1 MIMNKRNTQY
11 GLTLRFR
18 LIALVLSMIMVLG
31 MFPLGT
37 KMPVVA
43 ANEEP
48 TFVFTDKNIHGIP
61 GIVVTLRDI
70 SDDAIVTSLP
80 SGSDGVAHFKPNEL
94 IVGHTYTYSV
104 ATGAYKPVTG
114 GQITI
119 KVSDNKVDIKL
130 FAPVPEGS
138 ISPSSSALVVGES
151 VVLQANATGMGSLT
165 YQWYKN
171 LSKLDGKTESKLTLE
186 NLKTEDSA
194 TYTCEVHSS
203 LSAANENKT
212 LSANIS
218 VSQEAPAV
226 SPYIKPLFIFTD
238 RNGVGIPGIVV
249 TLVGTNGEGTV
260 KSEPSDS
267 NGVANFRPN
276 KVKFGS
282 AYTCSVATGAYIPVT
297 DSTITITDANT
308 PLQIKLYVPAPT
320 GSISPQN
327 PSVTVG
333 DSVTLQANAS
343 GMGQLSYQW
352 FKDGSLIDGAT
363 NSKLTID
370 SVLLSDKVAYSCEV
384 TSNLTNLSDK
394 LTVSSTLS
402 VSPAPLVPVDL
413 EPLFTFI
420 NSKPEGI
427 PGIVVTLT
435 GTNGEDTIVSKPSDG
450 NGVAK
455 INLKEAVIGSTY
467 TYSVDT
473 GAYKDVTGGQ
483 ITIGDANTP
492 LDITLYAPVPTGSV
506 SPQNPSIAE
515 GDSVTLQANAS
526 GMGTLSYQWFKNGFK
541 LDGKTNSSLTIDSV
555 QSTDAADY
563 SCEVTSALSAVGDKL
578 TVSTSLTVSATPTVV
593 PVQTPPSF
601 VFSNKWNWAIP
612 GIVVTLKGTNG
623 ERDVVSEPS
632 DNNGVATFR
641 SDELVVGSTYTY
653 SVANGEYASYT
664 SDETITIK
672 SYDNKQTPITL
683 YAPAPVGSASPQNLS
698 LIYGDTNSVTLQAN
712 ASSLF
717 GWSLNYQWYK
727 GVVKIEG
734 ATNSSYTINNLKVS
748 DTAGYT
754 CIVTHNLS
762 KDGVYSEIGTN
773 LTVSEATPK
782 ITVVPSPASGADY
795 NKNGVTLTA
804 TVVHPTNNT
813 VAKPAGNVSFYV
825 DDVLIG
831 TESLNNGVATL
842 VDIDLARAASYA
854 IYAKYD
860 GSSDSNYA
868 DATSDTIPT
877 YEVGKITPR
886 EGTDYSLNTPNG
898 DNGWYKYG
906 RDFEISPVSGGLF
919 DRITLDPAGGS
930 SSKLSITDE
939 TSKNGADVTFYLVN
953 SVSGEVSNPKTIHYK
968 LDKTA
973 PTGIAYDRP
982 SFDNYIWFTWYHR
995 ITFTASDNSSGLKEI
1010 IWNGKDGS
1018 SHNVPKI
1025 DGVYVSEMT
1034 RDQWNNMASVAVK
1047 DDAGNWYVMD
1057 VANKSITVT
1066 YSSPTIAINPAGDP
1080 VTGNNHD
1087 SNTRFFYKADQV
1099 PVSVK
1104 FTAKSK
1110 DFLTD
1115 TIHITVNGAE
1125 IPVDTWIH
1133 DSVKEEYTRTIS
1145 LAADG
1150 EYIIAINATGFS
1162 VSSEEYPGKVNTG
1175 SYVSNKIIIDTTAPV
1190 ITAAYSPATPATGNA
1205 AYSDTRTAVFSV
1217 TEKYFESSNLAFSS
1231 FSATDIEGNHLPN
1244 ENELEEALLTALKSA
1259 TWTPDGD
1266 KHVSSA
1272 IPFSAEASY
1281 SFTLKCTDYA
1291 GNGGSYIESTPF
1303 TVDKSSPNNVQIAY
1317 KTNPVSTF
1325 LQVITFGFY
1334 KPSVTIELYAD
1345 DAVSGVGHFNWTFTR
1360 EDGSSTTLN
1369 VPTESAQIDS
1379 TDTGHFRYENNGKTA
1394 VATLTLTADEFAQ
1407 YRGSISFT
1415 VTDKAG
1421 HTSAAHYGDGTAK
1434 YENGN
1439 QYNTDP
1445 DHVIVVDTISPT
1457 RTVSYPMPQQI
1468 RDKDTL
1474 APYVGDKA
1482 ARANTEGINSILY
1495 YDKTCGDMIP
1505 VTLKITE
1512 ANFYADD
1519 TDLIV
1524 KVNGTPYT
1532 IDNWAQ
1538 TGDEWTGTIE
1548 LIDDGAY
1555 TISVSYTDKS
1565 GNVMTPY
1572 QSEKIVIDRVN
1583 PTIDKYVFTPLTSD
1597 GTADTSAFVE
1607 VLEYGYYF
1615 KTAFNASIY
1624 TSDASPSSGFDIIS
1638 YRLVPY
1644 ENGVKK
1650 DEITGTLPVS
1660 NGVANLGIPA
1670 GFKGQIYV
1678 ESFDNAGNHSGQVT
1692 PQSFIID
1699 QDVPAVN
1706 ILMNNTTSYADA
1718 NGNKLFITDMSVTAT
1733 ITDTSSGIK
1742 EIGYSQSSE
1751 KAGFARKSIVLANT
1765 GYHVGDSLGD
1775 GWVVAAMD
1783 ANLVTKVTKT
1793 FSYTTDDNDILITL
1807 DATDRSGNKIAR
1819 ADSEKF
1825 TIDKTSPIINV
1836 SFREDN
1842 DSDVYYEA
1850 NRIADITVIER
1861 NFSASLIKTAIENK
1875 FGDVPGITFT
1885 KITDS
1890 EYKAVIEFDEGD
1902 YSFNMSGTDFGNHA
1916 AVVNYSGGNE
1926 NAFYVDKTKPVV
1938 SANFAEFTND
1948 ATDNSFNKDKTVT
1961 ILITEH
1967 NFDASLVNLRILRKD
1982 AGADHNSE
1990 GLTDITSDFL
2000 KGINWVAD
2008 GDKHSITLTFSA
2020 DAVYFVEV
2028 SPSDKAGN
2036 AAAQTST
2043 GIFEIDKTAPVVRA
2057 KDGSPVSS
2065 EDIEFLDVYTA
2076 DRKNDPVPTVD
2087 FSDMNVDHI
2096 NYVLTVWIPDYSDP
2110 EALPIIKP
2118 VRIYLEEDT
2127 GKSGVIKGSKFTLP
2141 DFTKDGIYALELT
2154 AVDVAGN
2161 ESALNINTYARIVD
2175 QDVLAFI
2182 MNSNVKDKT
2191 GLFSFQDENGT
2202 PISMRPDSFTDLTI
2216 FVLAKSDTDVD
2227 IVLRDTNAQEIPV
2240 DAQETTDDSIYGL
2253 TMYNFVLKSDFFKN
2267 NFAGDTD
2274 VDLYLTVK
2282 NDGNRIDLGR
2292 MHIDNVA
2299 PSCVLPSE
2307 FRSWNWYFGETAR
2320 TITLTNISEQLDQN
2334 RCKVYD
2340 NGKEIDF
2347 IYSSTENTI
2356 TFTLSKGWHNVG
2368 VVLSDMAGNDN
2379 SIQEREYL
2387 YIGYFWLWIIIG
2399 VSVIGI
2405 AVAVS
2410 LIIRNRRR
2418 RRKLENE

>member
-1 MIMNKRNTQY
+1 MIMNKRNSQY

-31 MFPLGT
+31 SFPLGA
-37 KMPVVA
+37 KLPIVA
-43 ANEEP
+43 ATTEP
-48 TFVFTDKNIHGIP
+48 TFVITDREGHAIP
-61 GIVVTLRDI
+61 GIVVKMEDI
-70 SDDAIVTSLP
+70 STGAIVTSRP
-80 SGSDGVAHFKPNEL
+80 SGTSGNAHVRPNDA

-104 ATGAYKPVTG
+104 FSDAFQTYTG
-114 GQITI
+114 GQITVAASNEEI
-119 KVSDNKVDIKL
+119 EITLD
-130 FAPVPEGS
+130 
-138 ISPSSSALVVGES
+138 ALKPTGFITPRTSVIAVGDS
-151 VVLQANATGMGSLT
+151 VTLQANAAGMGKLT

-171 LSKLDGKTESKLTLE
+171 DIQINGATDPKLTI
-186 NLKTEDSA
+186 DSVQL
-194 TYTCEVHSS
+194 TTPDDYYCEVSS
-203 LSAANENKT
+203 T
-212 LSANIS
+212 LCVDKLELHPNFS
-218 VSQEAPAV
+218 VVESRPAL
-226 SPYIKPLFIFTD
+226 SPYVKPLVVFVD
-238 RNGVGIPGIVV
+238 RNGEGIPGIVV
-249 TLVGTNGEGTV
+249 SLVRGGITV
-260 KSEPSDS
+260 VSEPSDRD
-267 NGVANFRPN
+267 GVANFRLN
-276 KVKFGS
+276 KLQFGTS
-282 AYTCSVATGAYIPVT
+282 YNYTIATGAYKAVPS
-297 DSTITITDANT
+297 STITFSDANI
-308 PLQIKLYVPAPT
+308 PVQFVLDAPGPT
-320 GSISPQN
+320 GSISPEN
-327 PSVTVG
+327 PSLTEG

-352 FKDGSLIDGAT
+352 LKDGSLIDGAT

-370 SVLLSDKVAYSCEV
+370 SVQLSGNTAYSCEV

-402 VSPAPLVPVDL
+402 VSQAPQVPVDL
-413 EPLFTFI
+413 VQLFTFI
-420 NSKPEGI
+420 NSKSEGI

-455 INLKEAVIGSTY
+455 INMKEAVIGSTY
-467 TYSVDT
+467 TYSVST
-473 GAYKDVTGGQ
+473 GAYKPVSGGQ
-483 ITIGDANTP
+483 VTIQEP
-492 LDITLYAPVPTGSV
+492 YPIVDITLFAFAPTV
-506 SPQNPSIAE
+506 SITPQNPYIAV

-526 GMGTLSYQWFKNGFK
+526 GMGTLTYQWYKNGN
-541 LDGKTNSSLTIDSV
+541 LLVGKIDSYLTISPV
-555 QSTDAADY
+555 QLTDAGEYGCQVSSDLAADGDIGANSTILNVY
-563 SCEVTSALSAVGDKL
+563 TAPAVPK
-578 TVSTSLTVSATPTVV
+578 
-593 PVQTPPSF
+593 VQTAPFF
-601 VFSNKWNWAIP
+601 VFTDKNGIAIP

-623 ERDVVSEPS
+623 ERYVVSKPS
-632 DNNGVATFR
+632 DKDGVAVFHP
-641 SDELVVGSTYTY
+641 DELIVGSTYTY
-653 SVANGEYASYT
+653 VIDTGAYAPYAIAGS
-664 SDETITIK
+664 IWFN
-672 SYDNKQTPITL
+672 YDNSYSIPIKL
-683 YAPAPVGSASPQNLS
+683 FAPEPQGSISPANPS
-698 LIYGDTNSVTLQAN
+698 AIYGDYSYTLRAN
-712 ASSLF
+712 ATGMGNLTYRWLKNGEPIS
-717 GWSLNYQWYK
+717 
-727 GVVKIEG
+727 G
-734 ATNSSYTINNLKVS
+734 ATNSSYTLYNLYPSSPVE
-748 DTAGYT
+748 YT
-754 CIVTHNLS
+754 CEVTSPLS
-762 KDGVYSEIGTN
+762 DVNVKKSIKTTF
-773 LTVSEATPK
+773 TVPEVTPR
-782 ITVVPSPASGADY
+782 IILQISPASGSPY
-795 NKNGVTLTA
+795 VPNGITMTA
-804 TVVHPTNNT
+804 TVVHPNYNS
-813 VAKPAGNVSFYV
+813 VDKPTGNVEFFV
-825 DDVLIG
+825 DDVSIG
-831 TESLNNGVATL
+831 TVGLSNGVATKYNVNL
-842 VDIDLARAASYA
+842 TKSTGYD
-854 IYAKYD
+854 IYAKYYGYD
-860 GSSDSNYA
+860 DSKYSSVTSAVIEDYA
-868 DATSDTIPT
+868 
-877 YEVGKITPR
+877 VGKILPQ
-886 EGTDYSLNTPNG
+886 EGVHYTVNSPNG
-898 DNGWYKYG
+898 KNNWYVSDRNFVISLKSND
-906 RDFEISPVSGGLF
+906 DFDSF
-919 DRITLDPAGGS
+919 TLDPAIVPDEPIHELSFSVETPS
-930 SSKLSITDE
+930 SGT
-939 TSKNGADVTFYLVN
+939 NVTFYMVN
-953 SVSGEVSNPKTIHYK
+953 SATGEVSSLKTINYK
-968 LDKTA
+968 LDRTA
-973 PTGIAYDRP
+973 PSSIAYSNP
-982 SFDNYIWFTWYHR
+982 NSSNQTSYHR
-995 ITFTASDNSSGLKEI
+995 YDITFTAYDTNSGIREI
-1010 IWNGKDGS
+1010 IW
-1018 SHNVPKI
+1018 
-1025 DGVYVSEMT
+1025 Y
-1034 RDQWNNMASVAVK
+1034 K
-1047 DDAGNWYVMD
+1047 DDDIAHSIFADASGKFICNMSKSDWEDMVKVAAIDYAGNHYERPVS
-1057 VANKSITVT
+1057 NKSIIVS
-1066 YSSPTIAINPAGDP
+1066 YSSPTIAVNSDGEP
-1080 VTGNNHD
+1080 VSDDKRNEDTI
-1087 SNTRFFYKADQV
+1087 FFYRAGQL
-1099 PVSVK
+1099 PVAVS
-1104 FTAKSK
+1104 FTARNE
-1110 DFLTD
+1110 DFSSD
-1115 TIHITVNGAE
+1115 DIVITANGILIFTEPWINGA
-1125 IPVDTWIH
+1125 DTR
-1133 DSVKEEYTRTIS
+1133 DYTTSTALSVE
-1145 LAADG
+1145 G
-1150 EYIIAINATGFS
+1150 EYVIRISANDYLI
-1162 VSSEEYPGKVNTG
+1162 SSDEHTNKVAMDTY
-1175 SYVSNKIIIDTTAPV
+1175 SSNKIIIDTTAPV
-1190 ITAAYSPATPATGNA
+1190 ITAEYSPATPAAGST
-1205 AYSDTRTAVFSV
+1205 AYPDTRTVVFSI
-1217 TEKYFESSNLAFSS
+1217 TEKYFNPENLSFSS
-1231 FSATDIEGNHLPN
+1231 FSATDVEGNPLPN
-1244 ENELEEALLTALKSA
+1244 EDEVKAELLAAIRSDD
-1259 TWTPDGD
+1259 TWTHDGD
-1266 KHVSSA
+1266 LHVSSE
-1272 IPFSAEASY
+1272 IPFDTEARY
-1281 SFTLKCTDYA
+1281 IFTLTCTDYA
-1291 GNGGSYIESTPF
+1291 GNLGTYLESTPF

-1434 YENGN
+1434 DENGN

-1474 APYVGDKA
+1474 VPYVGDKA

-1505 VTLKITE
+1505 VTLKIAE

-1538 TGDEWTGTIE
+1538 SGDEWTGTIK
-1548 LIDDGAY
+1548 LIDNGAY

-1692 PQSFIID
+1692 PQSFVID
-1699 QDVPAVN
+1699 QDTPVIN
-1706 ILMNNTTSYADA
+1706 ILMNNTTSYTDA

-1783 ANLVTKVTKT
+1783 TNLVTKVTKT
-1793 FSYTTDDNDILITL
+1793 FTYTTDDNDTLLTL

-1825 TIDKTSPIINV
+1825 TIDKTTPIINV

-1842 DSDVYYEA
+1842 DTDVYYEA

-1875 FGDVPGITFT
+1875 FGDIPGITFT
-1885 KITDS
+1885 KISDS

-1990 GLTDITSDFL
+1990 GLTDITADFL

-2057 KDGSPVSS
+2057 KDGSPVGS

-2096 NYVLTVWIPDYSDP
+2096 NYVLTVWIPDYSNS
-2110 EALPIIKP
+2110 EALPVIKP
-2118 VRIYLEEDT
+2118 MRIYLDEDT
-2127 GKSGVIKGSKFTLP
+2127 DQSGVIKGSKFTLP
-2141 DFTKDGIYALELT
+2141 DFTKDGVYALELT

-2182 MNSNVKDKT
+2182 MNSNVKNRT

-2202 PISMRPDSFTDLTI
+2202 PISMRPDNFSDLTI

-2227 IVLRDTNAQEIPV
+2227 LVLRDTNAQEIPIV
-2240 DAQETTDDSIYGL
+2240 AQETADNSIYGF
-2253 TMYNFVLKSDFFKN
+2253 TIYNFVLESDFFKN
-2267 NFAGDTD
+2267 SFAGDTD
-2274 VDLYLTVK
+2274 VDLYLSVK

-2356 TFTLSKGWHNVG
+2356 TFALSKGWHNVG

-2387 YIGYFWLWIIIG
+2387 YIGYFWLWIILAVSVVG
-2399 VSVIGI
+2399 VSVTVFLVIK
-2405 AVAVS
+2405 
-2410 LIIRNRRR
+2410 NRRR
-2418 RRKLENE
+2418 VRRLENE